1 MDRLLLG
8 VCWIGGI
15 GGRYGDGKVCH
26 SGTVNVNAIQ
36 CLLNVFIEG

>member
-1 MDRLLLG
+1 MDRLFVG
-8 VCWIGGI
+8 VSWTGI
-15 GGRYGDGKVCH
+15 GVRYADGKVCH